1 MFRSLIRREGCSMG
15 AGLGVG
21 IAMAGFWVCGGNEK
35 YVQAARLLDIE
46 TIEDRMRCPTAVSLD
61 ILCQLSQRHLD
72 ESLSSFELL

>member
-1 MFRSLIRREGCSMG
+1 MG

-46 TIEDRMRCPTAVSLD
+46 TIEDRMRCPS
-61 ILCQLSQRHLD
+61 SESRY
-72 ESLSSFELL
+72 SLSVKPETPGRVFELL